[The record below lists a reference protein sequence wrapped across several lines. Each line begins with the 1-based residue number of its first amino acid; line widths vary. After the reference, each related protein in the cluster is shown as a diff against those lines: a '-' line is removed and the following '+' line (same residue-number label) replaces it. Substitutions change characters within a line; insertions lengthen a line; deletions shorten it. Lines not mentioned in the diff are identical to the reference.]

1 MHAYQAAEGDPD
13 SRQVNPPG
21 RKFANER
28 RREPCN
34 IVDCL
39 SRAETPRLPAD
50 LPDRAESAAQAHF
63 GRAENVAA
71 DLDGQARDRR
81 VRHLNDQGW
90 APGRPWWPSGPLGEQ
105 AVAAERGD
113 EHAHAAAAEAEFCGD
128 LR

>member
-21 RKFANER
+21 SKFVHER

-39 SRAETPRLPAD
+39 SRAEAPRLPAD
-50 LPDRAESAAQAHF
+50 LPDRAEPAAQAHV
-63 GRAENVAA
+63 GRAKDIAA

-90 APGRPWWPSGPLGEQ
+90 AP
-105 AVAAERGD
+105 
-113 EHAHAAAAEAEFCGD
+113 AAAAGAWTARLLSSPAAPPASVVL